1 MPRGDRTGPAGMG
14 PKSGRGAGYCA
25 GHGMPGFASGIPG
38 RGAGTN
44 RYAGY
49 AYGQEAGGFPG
60 PGRGGRGNRNRF
72 YRTGFFGPWRGLQ
85 ACETPAGESPT
96 AISREDK
103 IQSLKDDLQ
112 GFTQAAE
119 RIRARLAELEKTP

>member
-25 GHGMPGFASGIPG
+25 GYGMPGFANGIPG
-38 RGAGTN
+38 RGTGMHRFAGH
-44 RYAGY
+44 

-72 YRTGFFGPWRGLQ
+72 YRSGFFGPWRGEQ
-85 ACETPAGESPT
+85 TYETPAGASLE
-96 AISREDK
+96 AISRDDE
-103 IQSLKDDLQ
+103 IRSLKDD
-112 GFTQAAE
+112 
-119 RIRARLAELEKTP
+119 